1 MEQDRLSQL
10 VCQHA
15 ETSRLF
21 GVDFVPAYRVGG
33 DDGLEGAPG
42 RFAPEPPRDEVPL
55 PEPAHPSSFVAV
67 VEPKLSVPA
76 GAGREAKQA
85 ALDALR
91 ARYEKDC
98 PHKDFVTQFNNI
110 VFGEGDPCARIV
122 FVGEAPGEE
131 EDRTGRPFVRRAG
144 QLLTKMIGAMG
155 LTREQVYICNVLKT
169 RPLNNA
175 TPTPREI
182 DICSPYLF
190 EQVGIIGP
198 EAIVTLGLPATKAIL
213 KVEGSMGSL
222 RARWSNMRLPD
233 GRKIP
238 VMPTYH
244 PSFILRSYTPENRA
258 KVWSDLQLVLE
269 RLGLRAPAKAP
280 S

>member
-1 MEQDRLSQL
+1 M
-10 VCQHA
+10 
-15 ETSRLF
+15 F
-21 GVDFVPAYRVGG
+21 
-33 DDGLEGAPG
+33 
-42 RFAPEPPRDEVPL
+42 
-55 PEPAHPSSFVAV
+55 
-67 VEPKLSVPA
+67 
-76 GAGREAKQA
+76 
-85 ALDALR
+85 
-91 ARYEKDC
+91 
-98 PHKDFVTQFNNI
+98 I
-110 VFGEGDPCARIV
+110 GEGPGADEDAQGLP
-122 FVGEAPGEE
+122 FVG
-131 EDRTGRPFVRRAG
+131 RAG
-144 QLLTKMIGAMG
+144 QLLGKMIAAMG
-155 LTREQVYICNVLKT
+155 LSREQVYICNVLKT